1 MNRKKHHSV
10 IERVEQARL
19 QSQINQNFANE
30 LIQSIEE
37 EKKRNNASFLLG
49 IKALLVICFALLI
62 ALFLILDRNN
72 ALEEDI
78 TSNQNLVTLL
88 EQRDSTF
95 TRMLGMDTLLVYRVK
110 NGEPVTYKELDQA
123 NDSLSSCLDLILNRY
138 PIHIK
143 HLDSTYQIE
152 ATAIDS
158 ALLLLP
164 MYRDMIKYD
173 KRNKEWI
180 VTRLHLPKR

>member
-1 MNRKKHHSV
+1 MNRKKHHSI
-10 IERVEQARL
+10 IELVEQARQ
-19 QSQINQNFANE
+19 QSQINQNLANE
-30 LIQSIEE
+30 IIQSIGE
-37 EKKRNNASFLLG
+37 EKKRNNASFLLV
-49 IKALLVICFALLI
+49 IKTL
-62 ALFLILDRNN
+62 LILDRKN
-72 ALEEDI
+72 ALEEDL
-78 TSNQNLVTLL
+78 TSNQNLVNLL

-95 TRMLGMDTLLVYRVK
+95 TRMLGMDSLLVYRVK

-143 HLDSTYQIE
+143 HLDGTYQIE

-180 VTRLHLPKR
+180 VTR